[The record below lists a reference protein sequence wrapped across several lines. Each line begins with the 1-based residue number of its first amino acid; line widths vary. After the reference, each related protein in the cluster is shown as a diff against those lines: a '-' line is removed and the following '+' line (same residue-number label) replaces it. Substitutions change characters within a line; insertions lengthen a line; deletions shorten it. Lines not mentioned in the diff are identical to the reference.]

1 MTQAQEQFQMKLSKG
16 RIGEEAIIQALSL
29 ITEVK
34 DVTDY
39 TNHKDY
45 QQKGMDFS
53 FLNRRTGVWDRG
65 DAKTNITEYGFTF
78 MELYKKSGDKGW
90 FLTSKSDY
98 IFCYDIYKKKIYYYD
113 LQKMRNYIEKRIN
126 EGSLKTSRIKSNG
139 CDGVWLPVDKNP
151 LIKEF
156 KSELI

>member
-16 RIGEEAIIQALSL
+16 RVGEEAIIQALSL

-65 DAKTNITEYGFTF
+65 DAKANISESGLTF
-78 MELYKKSGDKGW
+78 MELYKSNGNPGW
-90 FLTSKSDY
+90 FKSSKSDY
-98 IFCYDIYKKKIYYYD
+98 IFCYSPYTKKIYYYD
-113 LQKMRNYIEKRIN
+113 LQKMRPYVDKRIAEN
-126 EGSLKTSRIKSNG
+126 SIKTSHLKNG
-139 CDGVWLPVDKNP
+139 CIGVWLPVDKNP

-156 KSELI
+156 KSELV

>member
-1 MTQAQEQFQMKLSKG
+1 MTTSQEQFQMKLSKG
-16 RIGEEAIIQALSL
+16 RVGEEAIIQALSL

-65 DAKTNITEYGFTF
+65 DAKANISESGLTF
-78 MELYKKSGDKGW
+78 MELYKANGNPGW
-90 FLTSKSDY
+90 FKSSKSDY
-98 IFCYDIYKKKIYYYD
+98 IFCYSTYTKKIYYYD
-113 LQKMRNYIEKRIN
+113 LQKMRQYIDKRVSEQSI
-126 EGSLKTSRIKSNG
+126 KTSHLKNG
-139 CDGVWLPVDKNP
+139 CIGVWLPVDKNP
-151 LIKEF
+151 LIQEF